1 MEDEEGYM
9 AIDPATRASNPT
21 IPPKETKDPSSN
33 LLWWKIGLGISLAG
47 VAVLTLVLILLTFR
61 VFQGSAETILQHP
74 VLFPADLCD
83 SQNRS
88 VLEYLSKLPRHNT
101 CKTPSASCL
110 LMNKNLQ
117 YPEKE
122 AEAAKLSPN
131 AYQHSPAGVE
141 GSKMLEDFRS
151 TLKQKLCEAS
161 TEGGRCYLCPM
172 TWLLHKN
179 KCYWFSESI
188 QPWGNSKEDCLA
200 KKSQL
205 LVMDDQ
211 EEEEFIQKRKPVP
224 VWIGLSFTLPH
235 KKWIWVN
242 GSLLN
247 QTLFPTIQ
255 PEEDGCG
262 ALSVNKIFPELC
274 TTDLNW
280 ICQKESVLI

>member
-110 LMNKNLQ
+110 QHRLCPRWHGIVLQVGWAGNIILVMAVIVLGVLVMNKNLQ

-211 EEEEFIQKRKPVP
+211 EEEV
-224 VWIGLSFTLPH
+224 S
-235 KKWIWVN
+235 N
-242 GSLLN
+242 N
-247 QTLFPTIQ
+247 
-255 PEEDGCG
+255 
-262 ALSVNKIFPELC
+262 
-274 TTDLNW
+274 TT
-280 ICQKESVLI
+280 